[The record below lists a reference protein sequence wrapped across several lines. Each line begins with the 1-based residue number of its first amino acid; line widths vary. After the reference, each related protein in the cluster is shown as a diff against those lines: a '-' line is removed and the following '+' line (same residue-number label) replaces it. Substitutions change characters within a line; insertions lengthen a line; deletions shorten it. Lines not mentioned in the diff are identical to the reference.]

1 MNGVGA
7 HEVVIE
13 TPVHSASL
21 ATLPVDAVADVLLAF
36 RERMLDLKKDPRLEY
51 VLVFKNHGEAAGASL
66 GHPHSQ
72 LIATPIIPVMV
83 AEELAGA
90 ARYYEL
96 KERCG
101 GCDIPRQERRRGPR
115 AVGET
120 GGFAPPAPVA
130 PRLPFGTRVP
140 PAG

>member
-21 ATLPVDAVADVLLAF
+21 GTLPVDAVADVLLAF

-51 VLVFKNHGEAAGASL
+51 VPVFKNHGEAAGASL

-72 LIATPIIPVMV
+72 LIATPVIPVTV
-83 AEELAGA
+83 AEELAG
-90 ARYYEL
+90 
-96 KERCG
+96 
-101 GCDIPRQERRRGPR
+101 GPR
-115 AVGET
+115 VLQ
-120 GGFAPPAPVA
+120 
-130 PRLPFGTRVP
+130 RKNQWR
-140 PAG
+140 